1 MGWDGCVWDR
11 TPHTLTCGAL
21 ALKAV
26 DLVDAHPIVQAGLA
40 GALVGI
46 DLAVDSL
53 VACQLTWRIIFS
65 IIKDRGRSILSP
77 SKNRCF
83 LFTQPDCL
91 G

>member
-1 MGWDGCVWDR
+1 MLDR
-11 TPHTLTCGAL
+11 PPHTLTCGAL

-77 SKNRCF
+77 FKKSF
-83 LFTQPDCL
+83 CL
-91 G
+91 PGQIVCVDR